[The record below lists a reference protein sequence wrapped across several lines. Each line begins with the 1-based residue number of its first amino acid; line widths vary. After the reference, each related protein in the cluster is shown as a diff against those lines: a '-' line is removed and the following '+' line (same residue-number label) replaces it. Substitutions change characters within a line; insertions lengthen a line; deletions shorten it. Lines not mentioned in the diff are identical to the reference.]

1 MKSTKENTIDTLN
14 DLIKINNDRIMGY
27 EKASEKTDLIDGDL
41 QILFNRMIRESKG
54 YVEELSE
61 HVSNLGGSVETGT
74 TFPGKIYR
82 TWMDVKNTFTGKD
95 RKSILES
102 CEYGEDAAQKAYDDA
117 LGDDDL
123 DTDLRSVI
131 IKQKSE
137 LLQSHNV
144 IRGYRDAARIL

>member
-1 MKSTKENTIDTLN
+1 MTNKENTIEVLN
-14 DLIKINNDRIMGY
+14 DLIKINNDRVAGY

-41 QILFNRMIRESKG
+41 QILFNRMINESKG
-54 YVEELSE
+54 YVQELS
-61 HVSNLGGSVETGT
+61 SQISSLGGDVDKGT

-82 TWMDVKNTFTGKD
+82 AWMDVKNTFTGQD

-102 CEYGEDAAQKAYDDA
+102 CEYGEDAAQKAYNDA
-117 LGDDDL
+117 LESDDL
-123 DTDLRSVI
+123 DTELRGLI

>member
-1 MKSTKENTIDTLN
+1 MINKENTIEVLN
-14 DLIKINNDRIMGY
+14 DLIKINNDRIAGY

-41 QILFNRMIRESKG
+41 QILFNRMINESKG
-54 YVEELSE
+54 YVQELS
-61 HVSNLGGSVETGT
+61 SQITSLGGDVDKGT

-82 TWMDVKNTFTGKD
+82 AWMDVKNTFAGQD

-102 CEYGEDAAQKAYDDA
+102 CEYGEDAAQKAYNEA
-117 LGDDDL
+117 IESEYL
-123 DTDLRSVI
+123 DTDLRSII